1 MSIKEIA
8 KRAQVSPAT
17 VSRVLNNPDYKCS
30 SPQIRERIRKA
41 AIELNYVPNEAAR
54 RLKTGGGI
62 TEEKTYYI
70 NILMTRADSAH
81 IDPFFDELLRVVET
95 EIHRNNCILSQVWYK
110 AVFSSDKRC
119 RRENV
124 SGIIEKMYEQTE
136 GHCDGLIIVGKCN
149 KEALYLLQKK
159 YKNVVCVNRNGS
171 CGMVDEVICDGEKIA
186 AMAVEYLI
194 ELGHTNIGYIG
205 ECHNEARYRG
215 FLETLQNHHL
225 DLDPDFVIETNQTEA
240 QGYEAMKKLLALPD
254 YPTGIYCANDITAV
268 GVLKL
273 LNRKKNLYM
282 PSVIASDDIEQAQL
296 TTPLLT
302 TVHLP
307 REDMG
312 KFALWLLLDRMNN
325 GHKAVAR
332 MELECKL
339 VVRSSCTPA
348 QENGWSDYCI

>member
-30 SPQIRERIRKA
+30 SPQIRERVRKA

-54 RLKTGGGI
+54 KLKTGSCS
-62 TEEKTYYI
+62 TEKKACYI
-70 NILMTRADSAH
+70 NILMTRTDSAH

-95 EIHRNNCILSQVWYK
+95 EIHRNNCILSQIWYK
-110 AVFSSDKRC
+110 AFFSNDKRC
-119 RRENV
+119 RRENIADIV
-124 SGIIEKMYEQTE
+124 ERMYDQTE
-136 GHCDGLIIVGKCN
+136 GHCDGLIIIGKCN
-149 KEALYLLQKK
+149 KEALTFLQKK
-159 YKNVVCVNRNGS
+159 YKNVVCVNRNAS
-171 CGMVDEVICDGEKIA
+171 YGMVDEVVCDGEKIA

-194 ELGHTNIGYIG
+194 GLGHINIGYIG
-205 ECHNEARYRG
+205 ECHNESRYRG
-215 FLETLQNHHL
+215 FLKALHDHHL

-240 QGYEAMKKLLALPD
+240 QGYEAMEYLLTLPD

-273 LNRKKNLYM
+273 LSHRKNLYM
-282 PSVIASDDIEQAQL
+282 PSVIASDDIEQAQF
-296 TTPLLT
+296 TSPMLT

-312 KFALWLLLDRMNN
+312 KFALWLLLDRINN

-339 VVRSSCTPA
+339 MVRSSCTPA

>member
-30 SPQIRERIRKA
+30 SPEIRERIRRA

-54 RLKTGGGI
+54 KLKTGNSALS
-62 TEEKTYYI
+62 EKTCYI
-70 NILMTRADSAH
+70 NILITRTDSAH

-95 EIHRNNCILSQVWYK
+95 EIHKNNCILSQLWYR
-110 AVFSSDKRC
+110 AVFSNDKRC
-119 RRENV
+119 RREN
-124 SGIIEKMYEQTE
+124 IADLIEKMYEQTQ
-136 GHCDGLIIVGKCN
+136 GRCDGLIIIGKCN
-149 KEALYLLQKK
+149 KEALMLFQKK
-159 YKNVVCVNRNGS
+159 YKNVVCVNRNASYGI
-171 CGMVDEVICDGEKIA
+171 VDEVVCDGEKIA
-186 AMAVEYLI
+186 AMAVEHLI

-215 FLETLQNHHL
+215 FLEALHNHHL
-225 DLDPDFVIETNQTEA
+225 DLDPDFVVETDQTEA
-240 QGYEAMKKLLALPD
+240 QGYEAMERLLTLPD

-273 LNRKKNLYM
+273 LSRRKNLYM
-282 PSVIASDDIEQAQL
+282 PSVIASDDIEQSQF
-296 TTPLLT
+296 TSPMLT

-307 REDMG
+307 KEDMG
-312 KFALWLLLDRMNN
+312 KFAIWLLLDRMNH

-339 VVRSSCTPA
+339 MIRGSCTPA